1 MRFPQ
6 VVFRLKRFVALASVL
21 LIVCSS
27 CHQVAAEKTTSAPPK
42 DLAEQMRNFI
52 ITISQNAKKIDPQF
66 LIIPQN
72 GSALAFEKGKSGGDF
87 DKRYLKA
94 IDGFG
99 IESLFYNLEADPDSV
114 RIDNLRRLEKV
125 KPVFVSELVGED
137 KFATDAARKNQDL
150 GFVPFIRL
158 RENVNY
164 EAIPKRIRNEN
175 SNDITNLAQA
185 KNYLYLIN
193 SGNYDSAADFI
204 SAIGKTN
211 FDLVIIDLFFNNN
224 VAFTKSE
231 IEKLK
236 IKANGGRRLVV
247 CYLNIGSA
255 ESWRYY
261 WKKGWK
267 LHSPEFLEKQYQ
279 GYENEY
285 WVQYWNRQW
294 QQIIFGNKNSYLD
307 KVIAAGFDGA
317 YLDNVEAYDYL
328 TRP

>member
-1 MRFPQ
+1 MNCRQ
-6 VVFRLKRFVALASVL
+6 AVVKLKF
-21 LIVCSS
+21 LIVMTPVLVFICSGCRNPS
-27 CHQVAAEKTTSAPPK
+27 SDITAPAQPK
-42 DLAEQMRNFI
+42 DLAASMRNFI
-52 ITISQNAKKIDPQF
+52 ISISKSAKKSDPDF

-72 GSALAFEKGKSGGDF
+72 GSAIAFQKEQSGAAF
-87 DKRYLKA
+87 DRQYLNA
-94 IDGFG
+94 IDGLG
-99 IESLFYNLEADPDSV
+99 IESLFYNLESDPDSV
-114 RIDNLRRLEKV
+114 RIANLRRLAKV

-137 KFATDAARKNQDL
+137 KFASDAARKNQDM

-164 EAIPKRIRNEN
+164 EAIPRKIRNEN
-175 SNDITNLAQA
+175 SNDVTRLSQA

-193 SGNYDSAADFI
+193 SGNYDSAAEFI
-204 SAIGKTN
+204 SAIQETN

-224 VAFTKSE
+224 VAFTKAE

-236 IKANGGRRLVV
+236 TKANGGKRLVV

-261 WKKGWK
+261 WEKGWK
-267 LHSPEFLEKQYQ
+267 LGTPEFLEKQYE

-285 WVQYWNRQW
+285 WVQFWNPQW
-294 QQIIFGNKNSYLD
+294 QQIIFAGADSYLN
-307 KVIAAGFDGA
+307 KVKTAGFDGA

-328 TRP
+328 TK